1 MRFYDIFNGDADG
14 LCALRQLRLLSPVE
28 AELVTGTK
36 RDIRLLDRVG
46 AGPGD
51 RLLVLDISMAP
62 NAISLA
68 RVLAAGATVQWF
80 DHHNPGDVPVH
91 PGLDAHLD
99 AGPAVCTSLLVDRHL
114 GGRARAWAVAGAFGD
129 NLHGPAMALA
139 QGAGWGAE
147 RIDRLQR
154 LGLTLNYNAYGDR
167 VEELLCDPCA
177 LYLRL
182 SRHTDPEVFTHE
194 DPLFGRIERA
204 MAEDL
209 EQALTLAPE
218 AATAR
223 AVLYRL
229 PDAAWSRRVCGTFA
243 NHLARRDPDRA
254 HAVVT
259 PVRGRLSVSIRAP
272 LGRPEGADR
281 LALRFGGG
289 GRAGAAGIEG
299 VGTGALG
306 PFVTAFQDH
315 FG

>member
-1 MRFYDIFNGDADG
+1 MKFYDIFNGDADG
-14 LCALRQLRLLSPVE
+14 LCALRQLRMVAPAD

-36 RDIRLLDRVG
+36 RDIRLLDRVD

-62 NAISLA
+62 NAVSLG
-68 RVLAAGATVQWF
+68 RVLAAGAAVQWF

-99 AGPAVCTSLLVDRHL
+99 ADSTVCTSLIVDRHV
-114 GGRARAWAVAGAFGD
+114 GGRARAWAVTGAFGD

-139 QGAGWGAE
+139 QAAGWSEA
-147 RIDRLQR
+147 RIDRVRR
-154 LGLTLNYNAYGDR
+154 LGIALNYNAYGDT
-167 VEELLCDPCA
+167 VEELLCDPGV
-177 LYLRL
+177 LYARL
-182 SRHTDPEVFTHE
+182 SAYADPEAFTRE

-209 EQALTLAPE
+209 EQALAIVPE
-218 AATAR
+218 ASTAR
-223 AVLYRL
+223 AAAYRL
-229 PDAAWSRRVCGTFA
+229 PDAAWCRRVCGTFA
-243 NHLARRDPDRA
+243 NHLARRHPDRA
-254 HAVVT
+254 HAVLT
-259 PVRGRLSVSIRAP
+259 PVRGCWSVSIRAP
-272 LGRPEGADR
+272 LRRPEGADR

-299 VGTGALG
+299 LAAGGLGT
-306 PFVTAFQDH
+306 FVTAFQDH